1 MSKRDV
7 VFIIPA
13 YNEGLAVKDT
23 IDQIPEDFRVVCVN
37 DGSRDDTLR
46 YLQDTCAE
54 IVSHSVN
61 LGQGAALQTGIDY
74 ALMDEKAKYFVTFD
88 ADGQHRIEDVRLMLE
103 HIKKQKL
110 DIVLGSRF
118 LGNTVNMP
126 RIKKIIL
133 KIAVKFS
140 NLSAGSGMNLTD
152 THNGLRVMNRKAA
165 EQMQLKMP
173 DFAHA
178 SEIIDRIV
186 EKDLSYAEVPVTIV
200 YTDHSLAK
208 GQSMINSINIV
219 FDVLL
224 SKVIKR

>member
-23 IDQIPEDFRVVCVN
+23 IDKIPEDFRVVCVN

-133 KIAVKFS
+133 KVAVKFS